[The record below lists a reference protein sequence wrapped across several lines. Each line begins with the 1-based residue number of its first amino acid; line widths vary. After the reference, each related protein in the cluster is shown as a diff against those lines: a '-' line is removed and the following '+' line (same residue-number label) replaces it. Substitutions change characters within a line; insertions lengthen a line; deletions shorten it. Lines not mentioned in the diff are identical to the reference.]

1 MTENIKDA
9 LKYAVELSEQEE
21 KIIVD
26 DVGIEWYDANKY
38 DLRELTPKFYP
49 KTLYLNTLD
58 SLINYYKND
67 INEISQ
73 NRTIVVVDNPREI
86 YVYTED
92 DEQEERTTLIRVE
105 ASLPGISFGSFMPA
119 DLFNIE
125 LQSKYENKYDRQ
137 NVLDFASSI
146 VIDNGAD
153 VEDDGVAQITTIKQ
167 GVASRAKA
175 KAPNPVT
182 LAPYRTFLEVE
193 QPASDFVL
201 RLNKEAELALF
212 EADGGAWKL
221 NAVNNIKEYLQKEL
235 KEIKNVFV
243 LA

>member
-1 MTENIKDA
+1 MSENIKEA
-9 LKYAVELSEQEE
+9 LQYAVDLAAKEE
-21 KIIVD
+21 KILVD
-26 DVGIEWYDANKY
+26 DVGVEWYDANKHN
-38 DLRELTPKFYP
+38 LKELWPKNYP
-49 KTLYLNTLD
+49 NTLNLNTLD
-58 SLINYYKND
+58 SLISYYKNN
-67 INEISQ
+67 INEITEI
-73 NRTIVVVDNPREI
+73 RTMVIVDSPTEI

-92 DEQEERTTLIRVE
+92 DELEERTTLIRVE
-105 ASLPGISFGSFMPA
+105 ASLPNISFGKFMPA

-125 LQSKYENKYDRQ
+125 LQSKYENKHDRQ
-137 NVLDFASSI
+137 NVLEFASSI

-167 GVASRAKA
+167 GIASRAKG

-182 LAPYRTFLEVE
+182 LSPYRTFLEVE

-201 RLNKEAELALF
+201 RLNSGAQMALF

-221 NAVNNIKEYLQKEL
+221 DALNNVKEYLQKEL

-243 LA
+243 MA